1 MSEVKISVIVPV
13 YNTEEYLPRCLDSII
28 GQTFDNIEVIVVD
41 DGSTDNSYSVC
52 REYAGRDTRIR
63 LFHKKNGGA
72 SSARNLALDKV
83 QGEYI
88 VFVDSD
94 DYILKD
100 ALQTAYDAITANSA
114 QMAVYGIDYAYGLKP
129 DAVRDG
135 DTLQEH
141 DGGRQQALI
150 AGQAD
155 ADKTVRY
162 DNYRLMRNYLSDREF
177 YIGTIIW
184 NKIYAAALW
193 ENRRE
198 KEGIMNED
206 ADIMYRIIGDVENA
220 VCIKQQLYIQC
231 VREGSVTN
239 RRFHTGRMNRLNIA
253 SDTKKYIKENYDDS
267 MYGYA
272 VIEAGNVCK
281 DMLKELIAAGADR
294 CDGDDGEVMRECYNR
309 LLEYYKNNNSEMRK
323 YRFRDYKKYLR
334 IIACYVMRKHEWFT
348 KYL

>member
-63 LFHKKNGGA
+63 LFHKENGGA

-141 DGGRQQALI
+141 AGGRQQALI
-150 AGQAD
+150 AGQTD

-184 NKIYAAALW
+184 NKIYA
-193 ENRRE
+193 
-198 KEGIMNED
+198 
-206 ADIMYRIIGDVENA
+206 
-220 VCIKQQLYIQC
+220 
-231 VREGSVTN
+231 
-239 RRFHTGRMNRLNIA
+239 TGEQ
-253 SDTKKYIKENYDDS
+253 T
-267 MYGYA
+267 
-272 VIEAGNVCK
+272 
-281 DMLKELIAAGADR
+281 
-294 CDGDDGEVMRECYNR
+294 
-309 LLEYYKNNNSEMRK
+309 
-323 YRFRDYKKYLR
+323 
-334 IIACYVMRKHEWFT
+334 
-348 KYL
+348 

>member
-63 LFHKKNGGA
+63 LFHKENGGA

-150 AGQAD
+150 AGQTD

-162 DNYRLMRNYLSDREF
+162 DNYRLMRNYLSDK
-177 YIGTIIW
+177 IGR
-184 NKIYAAALW
+184 AH
-193 ENRRE
+193 
-198 KEGIMNED
+198 
-206 ADIMYRIIGDVENA
+206 V
-220 VCIKQQLYIQC
+220 
-231 VREGSVTN
+231 
-239 RRFHTGRMNRLNIA
+239 
-253 SDTKKYIKENYDDS
+253 
-267 MYGYA
+267 
-272 VIEAGNVCK
+272 
-281 DMLKELIAAGADR
+281 
-294 CDGDDGEVMRECYNR
+294 
-309 LLEYYKNNNSEMRK
+309 
-323 YRFRDYKKYLR
+323 
-334 IIACYVMRKHEWFT
+334 
-348 KYL
+348 

>member
-63 LFHKKNGGA
+63 LFHKENGGA

-150 AGQAD
+150 SAPSAL
-155 ADKTVRY
+155 
-162 DNYRLMRNYLSDREF
+162 NPLM
-177 YIGTIIW
+177 
-184 NKIYAAALW
+184 
-193 ENRRE
+193 
-198 KEGIMNED
+198 
-206 ADIMYRIIGDVENA
+206 
-220 VCIKQQLYIQC
+220 C
-231 VREGSVTN
+231 
-239 RRFHTGRMNRLNIA
+239 
-253 SDTKKYIKENYDDS
+253 
-267 MYGYA
+267 
-272 VIEAGNVCK
+272 
-281 DMLKELIAAGADR
+281 
-294 CDGDDGEVMRECYNR
+294 
-309 LLEYYKNNNSEMRK
+309 
-323 YRFRDYKKYLR
+323 
-334 IIACYVMRKHEWFT
+334 
-348 KYL
+348 